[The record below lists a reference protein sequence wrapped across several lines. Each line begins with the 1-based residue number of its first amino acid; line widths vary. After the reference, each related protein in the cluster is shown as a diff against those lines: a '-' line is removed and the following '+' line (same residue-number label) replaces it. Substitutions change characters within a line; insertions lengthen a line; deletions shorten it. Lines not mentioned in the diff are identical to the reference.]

1 MLNLKE
7 IYRYYMVGR
16 FLHVTALLA
25 FSIAI
30 FSLFRVN
37 FEQNDGSIWW
47 LAVLIVF
54 GSMGMLAQ
62 MDAYSRFQNYK
73 QVKDQV
79 FLNGYQERIL
89 HALLRSSCQRDAA
102 RFACD
107 ELDMGK
113 EARNYFYKNGYRWY
127 NIIPDFVFQYPLFFF
142 SSFFWRTT
150 FFAPYYKAKIDFDKL
165 ETEEIRTTT
174 QQKMESVET

>member
-1 MLNLKE
+1 
-7 IYRYYMVGR
+7 MVGR
-16 FLHVTALLA
+16 FLHVAALLA

-37 FEQNDGSIWW
+37 FKQNEGAIWW
-47 LAVLIVF
+47 LAMGIVF
-54 GSMGMLAQ
+54 GSMGILAQ

-107 ELDMGK
+107 ELNFGK
-113 EARNYFYKNGYRWY
+113 EARNYFSGNGYSWY
-127 NIIPDFVFQYPLFFF
+127 HVIPDFVFQYPLFFF

-150 FFAPYYKAKIDFDKL
+150 FFAPYYKAKIDFEKL
-165 ETEEIRTTT
+165 EIKEIKTSA
-174 QQKMESVET
+174 QQ

>member
-1 MLNLKE
+1 MFNVKG

-16 FLHVTALLA
+16 FLHATALLA
-25 FSIAI
+25 FMIAL
-30 FSLFRVN
+30 FSLFHVN
-37 FEQNDGSIWW
+37 FAQNEVSIFW
-47 LAVLIVF
+47 LVMLVVF
-54 GSMGMLAQ
+54 AAMGILAQ

-107 ELDMGK
+107 ELEMGK
-113 EARNYFYKNGYRWY
+113 EARDYFYRHRYRWY
-127 NIIPDFVFQYPLFFF
+127 HIIPDFVFQYPFFFF
-142 SSFFWRTT
+142 SAFFWRTT
-150 FFAPYYKAKIDFDKL
+150 FFAPYYKAKIDFDQL
-165 ETEEIRTTT
+165 EIEEIRTTI
-174 QQKMESVET
+174 QQKTEAIEG

>member
-1 MLNLKE
+1 
-7 IYRYYMVGR
+7 MVGR

-25 FSIAI
+25 FSIAA
-30 FSLFRVN
+30 FSLFLISK
-37 FEQNDGSIWW
+37 QNEISIIW
-47 LAVLIVF
+47 LAMGIIF
-54 GSMGMLAQ
+54 GSMGILAQ

-102 RFACD
+102 RYACD
-107 ELDMGK
+107 ELDLGK
-113 EARNYFYKNGYRWY
+113 EARNYFFKNGYRWY
-127 NIIPDFVFQYPLFFF
+127 NIIPDFVFQYPFFFF

-150 FFAPYYKAKIDFDKL
+150 FFAPYYKSKIDFDKL
-165 ETEEIRTTT
+165 EMEEKGTII
-174 QQKMESVET
+174 QQKTEVVEG